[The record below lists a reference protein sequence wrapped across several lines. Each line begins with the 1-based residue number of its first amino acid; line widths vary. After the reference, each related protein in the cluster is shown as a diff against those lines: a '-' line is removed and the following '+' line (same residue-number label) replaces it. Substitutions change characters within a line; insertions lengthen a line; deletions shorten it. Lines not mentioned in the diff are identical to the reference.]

1 MADKLTEE
9 IFCVDSMVRGFHNNI
24 YKEFRDFLVLCS
36 QAIFCASHLLMHQ
49 NMLIRTGY
57 VRLEIG

>member
-9 IFCVDSMVRGFHNNI
+9 IFCVDSMVRGFHI
-24 YKEFRDFLVLCS
+24 YKEFRDFLVLRS
-36 QAIFCASHLLMHQ
+36 QATFCASHLLMHQ